1 MSRRLR
7 ELKNLSKTEMT
18 RRCEWVDLKN
28 PLYVKYH
35 DIEWGIP
42 VHNDRILFEMLTLE
56 GAQAGLSWNTI
67 LAKRENYKKAFDN
80 FDVRKISKYNSRK
93 IAELLQNKGIV
104 RNKLKV
110 NSTVQ
115 NARAFI
121 KIQKEFGSF
130 DGYIWGFVKGKQIQN
145 SFEKMTDLPAQN
157 DLSGKI
163 SKDLKER
170 GMNFVGPTIIYAF
183 MQAVG
188 MVNDHEKKCF
198 KHEYSKEKGR
208 I

>member
-1 MSRRLR
+1 
-7 ELKNLSKTEMT
+7 MT